1 MKLLSQFRESF
12 RLKAFISFT
21 LFLLVIFSS
30 FTLFFYYQQ
39 RDALTDTLI
48 KNSELLIGVLSYGVR
63 LGVLTENQDLL
74 KENAE
79 GIFQQKNILEVAI
92 FNREKNLFRKRKK
105 EAVFLK
111 PASLELQVPREVEES
126 AEKGQALFF
135 RENKDYF
142 ELWCP
147 VVTGGFYTSEEELF
161 LEPDLFKKRREISG
175 FAKITVDKSELNQ
188 ALHFLLLKSILIG
201 VFFWGGGALLIFL
214 VTQKITTPLK
224 RLTEGVAAFGSGEEV
239 EAVPVESEDEIGK
252 LAQAFNNMLE
262 SLRQREK
269 EKQFLELQLRQAQ
282 KMEAIGTMSGGIAH
296 DFNNLLTAIIG
307 FGSLI
312 KMQAKKMEGEGK
324 NPFIEYVD
332 QILASAQRAVTL
344 TQNLLAFS
352 RKQLTSIKRL
362 NLNEVLSDFKSI
374 LVRLIREDIE
384 FDLQLTDKELIL
396 MADSGQIDQIFMN
409 LVTNARDAMP
419 HGGKLTITTELA
431 QLPRTILVTT
441 PSHYE
446 RNYACI
452 TVTDT
457 GIGMDEPT
465 KERIF
470 EPFFTT
476 KEVGKG
482 TGLGLSTVYG
492 IVHQYEG
499 YIEVESELG
508 KGTTFKIYLPLIEG
522 RAEEEEKKEIAPLPA
537 FSGKG
542 TILVAEDEDAVR
554 AVVKKVLEEAGYKV
568 IEASNGEEAIE
579 QFAQNE
585 NEIDFLLLDVIMP
598 KKNGKEVYQE
608 IRKRKP
614 DIKVLF
620 VTGYAAEVITQQAII
635 QEGLA
640 VIPKPVLPT
649 ELLMKIKD
657 ILTS

>member
-1 MKLLSQFRESF
+1 
-12 RLKAFISFT
+12 
-21 LFLLVIFSS
+21 
-30 FTLFFYYQQ
+30 
-39 RDALTDTLI
+39 
-48 KNSELLIGVLSYGVR
+48 
-63 LGVLTENQDLL
+63 
-74 KENAE
+74 
-79 GIFQQKNILEVAI
+79 
-92 FNREKNLFRKRKK
+92 
-105 EAVFLK
+105 
-111 PASLELQVPREVEES
+111 
-126 AEKGQALFF
+126 
-135 RENKDYF
+135 
-142 ELWCP
+142 
-147 VVTGGFYTSEEELF
+147 
-161 LEPDLFKKRREISG
+161 
-175 FAKITVDKSELNQ
+175 
-188 ALHFLLLKSILIG
+188 
-201 VFFWGGGALLIFL
+201 
-214 VTQKITTPLK
+214 
-224 RLTEGVAAFGSGEEV
+224 
-239 EAVPVESEDEIGK
+239 
-252 LAQAFNNMLE
+252 
-262 SLRQREK
+262 
-269 EKQFLELQLRQAQ
+269 
-282 KMEAIGTMSGGIAH
+282 
-296 DFNNLLTAIIG
+296 
-307 FGSLI
+307 
-312 KMQAKKMEGEGK
+312 
-324 NPFIEYVD
+324 
-332 QILASAQRAVTL
+332 
-344 TQNLLAFS
+344 
-352 RKQLTSIKRL
+352 
-362 NLNEVLSDFKSI
+362 
-374 LVRLIREDIE
+374 
-384 FDLQLTDKELIL
+384 

-419 HGGKLTITTELA
+419 YGGKLTITTELA

-457 GIGMDEPT
+457 GIGMDEQT